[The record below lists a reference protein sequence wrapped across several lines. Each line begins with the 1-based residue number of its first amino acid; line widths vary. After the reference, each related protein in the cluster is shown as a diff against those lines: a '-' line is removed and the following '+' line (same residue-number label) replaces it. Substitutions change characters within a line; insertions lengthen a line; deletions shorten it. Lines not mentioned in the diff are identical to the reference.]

1 MSLNSYRHQYHLTC
15 RFTWTESDL
24 DPFEQ
29 QSVRESVYNALDDL
43 GASQKRGI
51 ASVVVS
57 SDLDSI
63 TFIRHVCEVLLALD
77 EDIGD
82 RLFELKVWLNIE
94 DYDILGKLRD
104 LSERR
109 RRADLVLTNA

>member
-1 MSLNSYRHQYHLTC
+1 MSINSYRHQYHLTC

-29 QSVRESVYNALDDL
+29 QSVRESVYTALDGL

-57 SDLDSI
+57 SDLDPS
-63 TFIRHVCEVLLALD
+63 TFIRHVCDVLLALD

-82 RLFELKVWLNIE
+82 RLFELKVWLNTE
-94 DYDILGKLRD
+94 DYDILGKLHD

-109 RRADLVLTNA
+109 RQPDLPPANI